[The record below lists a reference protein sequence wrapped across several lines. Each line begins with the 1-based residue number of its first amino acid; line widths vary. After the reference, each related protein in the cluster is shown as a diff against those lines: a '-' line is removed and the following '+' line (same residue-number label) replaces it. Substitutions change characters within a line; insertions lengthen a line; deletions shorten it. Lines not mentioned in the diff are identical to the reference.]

1 MAGTAT
7 NLDGSKIIL
16 GPGYLWADVAVPS
29 ASARLT
35 LDTDGTPDATAN
47 PNAKNL
53 GLTAGGVTVEF
64 GLETQ
69 DFESDELTSPHLSRI
84 IKQPMMIKAELL
96 QLTNFAEVMK
106 YVTTGGNY
114 STASGYKQ
122 ITFGGTAAITTY
134 SFALICNDVADAT
147 KRIVVQLYK
156 AYNKAPF
163 SFNLTRKD
171 QAKAQIE
178 LVGQSIATRAAG
190 DQTGNWFMQ
199 IA

>member
-29 ASARLT
+29 AGARLT

-47 PNAKNL
+47 PDAKNL
-53 GLTAGGVTVEF
+53 GLTRGGATVEF

-69 DFESDELTSPHLSRI
+69 DFGSDELTSPHFSQI
-84 IKQPMMIKAELL
+84 IGSPVSIKAELL
-96 QLTNFAEVMK
+96 QLTDFANVMK
-106 YVTTGGNY
+106 YVMPQGSY

-122 ITFGGTAAITTY
+122 ITFGGKTSITTY
-134 SFALICNDVADAT
+134 SFALIANDVADAT
-147 KRIVVQLYK
+147 KQVIVHLYK
-156 AYNKAPF
+156 AYNKSPF
-163 SFNLTRKD
+163 SFNITRKD
-171 QAKAQIE
+171 QSSAQIE
-178 LVGQSIATRAAG
+178 LVGLSIATRAAN
-190 DQTGNWFMQ
+190 DQTGNFWIE